1 MMRRRIKFQIQRKP
15 TEIMA
20 RRRFQPR
27 TRRTMAQP
35 TRQRG
40 GGYLEPIRS
49 ALSFLDACSG
59 RRIISEKLFGGTLH
73 GFMTRK
79 KTSILRQT

>member
-1 MMRRRIKFQIQRKP
+1 
-15 TEIMA
+15 
-20 RRRFQPR
+20 
-27 TRRTMAQP
+27 MAQP

-49 ALSFLDACSG
+49 ALSFLDACRYTFRKVTVIFKVVIVLCKVLLPTVLNSG